1 MKKSAIILTF
11 NESIHLERCV
21 KSIQN
26 YFDKIYIVD
35 SFSTDKTRLIADKLP
50 VIFLE
55 NKFINHS
62 QQFNWALKQIDKNT
76 EWVFR
81 IDADEYIT
89 NALGYE
95 ISSQTYQLDKSIKGV
110 FIPREIIFQNKLIR
124 FGGINPTKVL
134 RLFRYGYGRCDS
146 RWMDEHIQ
154 VKGKTITFKN
164 SIIDKN
170 LKSLTWWINK
180 HNNYASKEAYEL
192 IKSKISINEEKK
204 IIKDFQ
210 NRKIKYYYKSPI
222 ILRSFL
228 YFFYRYFL
236 NLGFLDG
243 LRGFCFHFMHAFWYR
258 LLVDMKYLE
267 VIDKY
272 KNKRYSLKEAIKE
285 TLLIDIK

>member
-35 SFSTDKTRLIADKLP
+35 SFSTDKTRQIADKLP

-154 VKGKTITFKN
+154 VKGKTITFRN

-192 IKSKISINEEKK
+192 IKSKISINEGKK